1 MTPKAEEDRCTW
13 LEVVIR
19 DEVKIP
25 TIEIDFDRK
34 ILVILN
40 LKTTSKELTK
50 YLSGQLTGQELL
62 TLKKIWSD
70 DKTPRKFVLRENGDL
85 QISIL

>member
-1 MTPKAEEDRCTW
+1 MTHKAEEDRCTW

-70 DKTPRKFVLRENGDL
+70 DKTSRKFVLRENGDL